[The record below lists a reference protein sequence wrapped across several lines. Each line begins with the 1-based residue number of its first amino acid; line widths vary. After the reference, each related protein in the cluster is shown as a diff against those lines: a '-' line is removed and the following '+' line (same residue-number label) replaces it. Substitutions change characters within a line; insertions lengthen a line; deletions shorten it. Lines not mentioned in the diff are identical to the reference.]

1 MRVGRSSIRLRRAG
15 ATLFWGLLVAAVTP
29 AHGFDD
35 MQPGQGTPHD
45 LVLDSSGVPNVA
57 NWVVLDAYGTAAWR
71 AQGETRWRQFTR
83 GEVLPPGAEIETG
96 SDGEIMLVAGGDQL
110 TIAPQGR
117 LIVPL
122 ALSGQDRR
130 LRHERGHILVQ
141 IESRPARDVRIDTP
155 LLSLGIKGTTIEVEV
170 DPEQNSVVVH
180 EGELEVTTPGQPDP
194 VELGAGEG
202 LRQSAA
208 PGGNPTRFSAPAP
221 ATPAGA
227 TDGPAWRLPATK
239 MNVPAAPDTIGPAT
253 PSDPAG
259 ARTQSEPAGAR
270 TQSEPAG
277 ERTQSEPAGTRAQA
291 DRTRDRTERTA
302 RPSQRAGT
310 GFGWLDELA
319 SSWGYLAVIGAT
331 LLVLAIPGLAFLQNL
346 RAQSRGQNQAEGR
359 RRRELVRG

>member
-1 MRVGRSSIRLRRAG
+1 MRLCQSCIGSRPAGTALCRRAWLS
-15 ATLFWGLLVAAVTP
+15 AGLLVAAVAP

-35 MQPGQGTPHD
+35 AQPVQGAPHE
-45 LVLDSSGVPNVA
+45 LVLDSSGVPDVA
-57 NWVVLDAYGTAAWR
+57 NWVVLDANGTAAWR
-71 AQGETRWRQFTR
+71 AQGETSWRQFTR

-202 LRQSAA
+202 LRQPAV

-227 TDGPAWRLPATK
+227 TDGPAWRLPATE
-239 MNVPAAPDTIGPAT
+239 MNAPAAPDTIGPAIPADPAAVRT
-253 PSDPAG
+253 QSDAAG
-259 ARTQSEPAGAR
+259 ARTQSDA
-270 TQSEPAG
+270 T
-277 ERTQSEPAGTRAQA
+277 GTRAQS
-291 DRTRDRTERTA
+291 DRTRDRTERAA
-302 RPSQRAGT
+302 RPSPRAGK
-310 GFGWLDELA
+310 GFGWLDEKA
-319 SSWGYLAVIGAT
+319 SSWGYLAIIGLT

-346 RAQSRGQNQAEGR
+346 RAQWRGQSQAEGR

>member
-1 MRVGRSSIRLRRAG
+1 MRRCPSVITARHVGAAVCRRVWFIG
-15 ATLFWGLLVAAVTP
+15 GLLVAALAP
-29 AHGFDD
+29 AHGFDGA
-35 MQPGQGTPHD
+35 QPEGSHE
-45 LVLDSSGVPNVA
+45 LVLDSAGVPDVA
-57 NWVVLDAYGTAAWR
+57 NWVVLDANGTAAWR

-96 SDGEIMLVAGGDQL
+96 PDGEIMLVAGGDQL

-208 PGGNPTRFSAPAP
+208 PGASPTRFSAPAP
-221 ATPAGA
+221 AMPTDGS
-227 TDGPAWRLPATK
+227 DGPAWRLPATGTDA
-239 MNVPAAPDTIGPAT
+239 PAGQDALGQAT
-253 PSDPAG
+253 PSEPAGARVSADPAGVGAQSDPAG
-259 ARTQSEPAGAR
+259 ARTQL
-270 TQSEPAG
+270 
-277 ERTQSEPAGTRAQA
+277 
-291 DRTRDRTERTA
+291 DRTSDRAERTA
-302 RPSQRAGT
+302 RPSHRAGK

-319 SSWGYLAVIGAT
+319 SSWGYLTIVSVL
-331 LLVLAIPGLAFLQNL
+331 LLVLAVPGLAFLQNL
-346 RAQSRGQNQAEGR
+346 RAQWRGPSQAEGR